1 MGTHREGTHKNV
13 RDPQYVGPG
22 THKCGSRGSWEV
34 SGRSGPS
41 NWCSINVTEP
51 EDQIGHLSCVVGRR
65 SSVSAVC
72 PDTHAEMLSWEVAG
86 GVIRKCCLGK
96 LLAVYLTVAS
106 WRVMGSVCLCLS
118 QWRAFHGVCLVT
130 QLRDWSTERRRS
142 S

>member
-1 MGTHREGTHKNV
+1 MGTHRQGTHKNV

-72 PDTHAEMLSWEVAG
+72 PDTHTEMLSWEVAG
-86 GVIRKCCLGK
+86 GVPDGGK
-96 LLAVYLTVAS
+96 LACH
-106 WRVMGSVCLCLS
+106 GECLS
-118 QWRAFHGVCLVT
+118 VSVAVAGVSWCVSGYT
-130 QLRDWSTERRRS
+130 A
-142 S
+142 